1 MLNDNALTTVVNI
14 KKLLAINHEDD
25 SKNEYIERAIN
36 TASSI
41 IETMCRRKF
50 RLTEYTDYVHE
61 TDDMIVLNQ
70 YPVHS
75 VIEDGVATAP
85 PTLYCDGG
93 ILYRAVKANT
103 TITYLAGYTLPND
116 ATEDNPCTLP
126 ADLQNACER
135 LVSVIYEDDE
145 TESELSMMGLK
156 AFQLGD
162 LEADFA
168 TADRA
173 DASSWIPFDVQTTI
187 AQHKKALIL

>member
-50 RLTEYTDYVHE
+50 RLAEYTDFVFE
-61 TDDMIVLNQ
+61 DDDMIVLSQ
-70 YPVHS
+70 YPVHK
-75 VIEDGVATAP
+75 VIGDDQ
-85 PTLYCDGG
+85 PTLYSDGG

-116 ATEDNPCTLP
+116 ATDEQPCTLP
-126 ADLQNACER
+126 SDLQHACER

-145 TESELSMMGLK
+145 TESELSMSGVK
-156 AFQLGD
+156 SFSLGD
-162 LEADFA
+162 LEGDFSAAD
-168 TADRA
+168 
-173 DASSWIPFDVQTTI
+173 SNNIYSWVPMDVQTVI
-187 AQHKKALIL
+187 NAHKKALVL